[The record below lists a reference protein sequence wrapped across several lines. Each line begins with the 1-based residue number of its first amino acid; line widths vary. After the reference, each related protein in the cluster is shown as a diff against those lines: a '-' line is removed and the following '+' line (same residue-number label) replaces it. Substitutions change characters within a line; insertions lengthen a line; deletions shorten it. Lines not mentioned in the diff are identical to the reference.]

1 MNVIDIHTHVL
12 SEDFLALLREHGAP
26 DFVLKPGPD
35 GFETLIDLGVPSYT
49 VCREMLDY
57 GLRFKDMD
65 SEGIDLSVISLSAPS
80 AIWGTAEISLRAAQA
95 MNDHMAQAQA
105 AYPDRIR
112 WFATLPWQ
120 YSDLAL
126 TELDRAVEAGA
137 AGVFV
142 LANLAGRT
150 LVDPLFAPIW
160 EAIDERALP
169 VLLHP
174 TTPPGM
180 QEMEMGRLL
189 PVVGFTFDT
198 SLAVGR
204 MVLDG
209 FLDRYADLKLIACH
223 AGGTLPYLAG
233 RLDLFFNKRIPPE
246 ERKIAELPSE
256 HLRRIYYDSITFH
269 PLALKLLIDVG
280 GADKVMFGT
289 DYPHPADI
297 PFLRGIVEDLPA
309 DQAKAV
315 LGENARRVFGF

>member
-12 SEDFLALLREHGAP
+12 SDEFLALLREHGAP
-26 DFVLKPGPD
+26 DFVLKPGAD

-49 VCREMLDY
+49 VCPEMLDY
-57 GLRFKDMD
+57 SLRFKDMD
-65 SEGIDLSVISLSAPS
+65 AEGIDVSVISLSAPS
-80 AIWGTAEISLRAAQA
+80 AIWGTAEISLQAAQS
-95 MNDHMAQAQA
+95 MNDHMRQAQA

-112 WFATLPWQ
+112 WFASLPWQ
-120 YSDLAL
+120 YPDLAL
-126 TELDRAVEAGA
+126 AELDRAVDAGA

-142 LANLAGRT
+142 LANLAGKT
-150 LVDPLFAPIW
+150 LVDPLLDPIW
-160 EAIDERALP
+160 EAIDARALP
-169 VLLHP
+169 VMLHP

-209 FLDRYADLKLIACH
+209 FFDRYTDLKLIACH

-233 RLDLFFNKRIPPE
+233 RLDLFYQKRIPPE
-246 ERKIAELPSE
+246 ERKITELPSE
-256 HLRRIYYDSITFH
+256 HLRRVYYDSITFH
-269 PLALKLLIDVG
+269 PLALKLLIEVG

-297 PFLRGIVEDLPA
+297 PFLRGIAEDLPA
-309 DQAKAV
+309 DQSKAI
-315 LGENARRVFGF
+315 LGGNARRVFGF